1 MKFIV
6 ALWGNWHRQWQ
17 LMQKAVS
24 EADKLGYWGFV
35 MPDHYMRGSYPNGNS
50 TLDTWIALTYLAAK
64 TEKIRL
70 GTVVTPIPLR
80 PPAILAKI
88 VTTLDIISNGRVILG
103 VGAGWSESE
112 FRGYSQWDEEPNIRV
127 DKTKEGLELILK
139 LWENDH
145 NRKKKM
151 AAVTFNGK
159 YYSVD
164 NAVLDPKPIQKPHPP
179 LMFGGLG
186 NRMLRLAGRY
196 ADICL
201 IPPWIDREFDDAKAI
216 VLEEARR
223 HSREKEISFAAI
235 PNIAFE
241 QMQRT
246 IISSSS
252 KSSHSSSS
260 SSKYDSKAYA
270 RGVEQTLEHGC
281 EYTIIPFPFES
292 FIESMSDFAR
302 QIMPSFAR
310 K

>member
-17 LMQKAVS
+17 LMQKAVV
-24 EADKLGYWGFV
+24 EADKLDYWGFV
-35 MPDHYMRGSYPNGNS
+35 IPDHYMWSGYPNGNS

-80 PPAILAKI
+80 PPAILAKM
-88 VTTLDIISNGRVILG
+88 VTTLDVISDGRVILG
-103 VGAGWSESE
+103 VGAGWSETE
-112 FRGYSQWDEEPNIRV
+112 FRGYSQWDKEPNIRV

-145 NRKKKM
+145 NRM
-151 AAVTFNGK
+151 PSAVSFNGN
-159 YYSVD
+159 YYSAD

-186 NRMLRLAGRY
+186 NRMLRLAGMY

-201 IPPWIDREFDDAKAI
+201 IPPWIDKEFDDAKAI
-216 VLEEARR
+216 VLEEAHR
-223 HSREKEISFAAI
+223 HSREKKISFAAI
-235 PNIAFE
+235 HTIAFQ

-246 IISSSS
+246 IIGSSS
-252 KSSHSSSS
+252 KFFHSSSS
-260 SSKYDSKAYA
+260 SSKYGSKAYT
-270 RGVEQTLEHGC
+270 RGVEQALEHGC
-281 EYTIIPFPFES
+281 EYIIVPFPFEN

-302 QIMPSFAR
+302 QIMQSFAH
-310 K
+310 

>member
-1 MKFIV
+1 MKFVV

-17 LMQKAVS
+17 LMQQAVS
-24 EADKLGYWGFV
+24 EADSLGYWGFV
-35 MPDHYMRGSYPNGNS
+35 IPDHYMWSGYPNGSS
-50 TLDTWIALTYLAAK
+50 TLDAWIALAYLAAK

-80 PPAILAKI
+80 PPAILAKM
-88 VTTLDIISNGRVILG
+88 VATLDVISNGRVILG

-139 LWENDH
+139 LWENDS
-145 NRKKKM
+145 RKKK
-151 AAVTFNGK
+151 AAVSFNGK
-159 YYSVD
+159 YYSAD
-164 NAVLDPKPIQKPHPP
+164 NAVLDPKPIQKPHPL

-186 NRMLRLAGRY
+186 TRMLRLAGRC

-201 IPPWIDREFDDAKAI
+201 IPPWIGKEFDDAKTI

-235 PNIAFE
+235 PTIAFE
-241 QMQRT
+241 QVQRT
-246 IISSSS
+246 ITSS
-252 KSSHSSSS
+252 KESSHSSSS
-260 SSKYDSKAYA
+260 LYDSMMYA
-270 RGVEQTLEHGC
+270 RGVEQAQKSGC

-302 QIMPSFAR
+302 QIMPSFA
-310 K
+310 